1 MMQKERLERLVQLAA
16 AISDR
21 KLGAYHEATAR
32 CAETRA
38 LMQALD
44 VPPASDLPLVAAA
57 QAQLVYGVWADRRRA
72 QLREVLEQQLAEATK
87 RRTEAAQAFGKSQV
101 LNQVSGQPVV

>member
-1 MMQKERLERLVQLAA
+1 MQEARLARLVQLAA
-16 AISDR
+16 AISDC
-21 KLGAYHEATAR
+21 KLAAYHEATAR

-44 VPPASDLPLVAAA
+44 TPPASDLPLIAAA
-57 QAQLVYGVWADRRRA
+57 KAQLVYGVWADRRRA
-72 QLREVLEQQLAEATK
+72 QLREMLEQQLAESTK

-101 LNQVSGQPVV
+101 LIKLPGRPSG

>member
-1 MMQKERLERLVQLAA
+1 MKDERLERLVQLAA

-32 CAETRA
+32 CAETRM

-44 VPPASDLPLVAAA
+44 APPPSDLPLIAAA
-57 QAQLVYGVWADRRRA
+57 KAQLDYGVWADRRRA
-72 QLREVLEQQLAEATK
+72 QLREMLEQQLADAK
-87 RRTEAAQAFGKSQV
+87 RRRTEAAQAFGKSQV
-101 LNQVSGQPVV
+101 LNKLSGRPAG